1 MIDIQGLTKKDVQI
15 CKLLWNCD
23 TMEAVD
29 AMVNAMPPAYKNRAV
44 VMRELM
50 TAAQL
55 DQVEDIDERIPH
67 LLHSISTRS
76 SSTSYGLRHTRPQG
90 HCL

>member
-1 MIDIQGLTKKDVQI
+1 MIKLEGLSKQDVQI

-23 TMEAVD
+23 SIEAVD
-29 AMVNAMPPAYKNRAV
+29 TMVNAMPPAYKQRAV

-55 DQVEDIDERIPH
+55 DQVKDIDENITQYLQRIAR
-67 LLHSISTRS
+67 L
-76 SSTSYGLRHTRPQG
+76 
-90 HCL
+90 

>member
-1 MIDIQGLTKKDVQI
+1 MIKLEGLSGKDVEI

-23 TMEAVD
+23 TLEAVD
-29 AMVNAMPPAYKNRAV
+29 AMVQAMPPAYKSRAV

-55 DQVEDIDERIPH
+55 DQVEDIHEELTAYLQRIA
-67 LLHSISTRS
+67 SR
-76 SSTSYGLRHTRPQG
+76 
-90 HCL
+90 

>member
-1 MIDIQGLTKKDVQI
+1 MINIQGLSKQDVQI

-29 AMVNAMPPAYKNRAV
+29 RMVNAMPPAYKQRAQS
-44 VMRELM
+44 MRELM

-55 DQVEDIDERIPH
+55 DQVETVHENITQYLQRIAR
-67 LLHSISTRS
+67 L
-76 SSTSYGLRHTRPQG
+76 
-90 HCL
+90 

>member
-1 MIDIQGLTKKDVQI
+1 MIKLEGLSAKDVEI

-23 TMEAVD
+23 TLEAVD
-29 AMVNAMPPAYKNRAV
+29 AMVAAMPPAYKKRAQ

-55 DQVEDIDERIPH
+55 DQVEDIDENITAYLQRIAS
-67 LLHSISTRS
+67 L
-76 SSTSYGLRHTRPQG
+76 
-90 HCL
+90 

>member
-1 MIDIQGLTKKDVQI
+1 MIRLEGLSKQDVQI

-23 TMEAVD
+23 TVEAVD
-29 AMVNAMPPAYKNRAV
+29 AMVKAMPPAYKNRAV

-55 DQVEDIDERIPH
+55 DQVEDIDANITALLQRIAA
-67 LLHSISTRS
+67 
-76 SSTSYGLRHTRPQG
+76 G
-90 HCL
+90 

>member
-1 MIDIQGLTKKDVQI
+1 MIKLEGLSEKDVQI

-23 TMEAVD
+23 TIEAVD
-29 AMVNAMPPAYKNRAV
+29 AMVRAMPPAYKKRAV

-55 DQVEDIDERIPH
+55 DQVKDIHEDITHYLQRIAR
-67 LLHSISTRS
+67 L
-76 SSTSYGLRHTRPQG
+76 
-90 HCL
+90 

>member
-1 MIDIQGLTKKDVQI
+1 MIQLQGLSKQDVQI

-23 TMEAVD
+23 SIEAVD
-29 AMVNAMPPAYKNRAV
+29 AMVNAMPPAYKQRAV

-55 DQVEDIDERIPH
+55 DQVEDVHEDIPALLQRIAA
-67 LLHSISTRS
+67 
-76 SSTSYGLRHTRPQG
+76 G
-90 HCL
+90 

>member
-1 MIDIQGLTKKDVQI
+1 MIKLEGLSAKDVQI

-23 TMEAVD
+23 TLEAVD
-29 AMVNAMPPAYKNRAV
+29 AMVKAMPPAYKNRAV

-55 DQVEDIDERIPH
+55 DTVEDVHENITA
-67 LLHSISTRS
+67 LLHSIASR
-76 SSTSYGLRHTRPQG
+76 
-90 HCL
+90 